1 MNVAEKSKLIYQTVS
16 PHHST
21 TKNINSHYHA
31 LNLMFHKM
39 FLTPYC
45 LDDDVR
51 HGKNKNTCRV
61 SSNK

>member
-1 MNVAEKSKLIYQTVS
+1 MNVAEKSRLIYQTVLS
-16 PHHST
+16 HHST

-31 LNLMFHKM
+31 FNLMFHKM
-39 FLTPYC
+39 FLTTYC

-51 HGKNKNTCRV
+51 HDKNKNTCRV